1 MIASFP
7 NFGFDFIFTL
17 VMQCYSAWVLVM
29 IVVLQAPEEFSIGLT
44 SVADTSGITLQLAG
58 VSAIFVRGYIC
69 EHDINK
75 PSPSFLFF
83 IVTK

>member
-1 MIASFP
+1 
-7 NFGFDFIFTL
+7 
-17 VMQCYSAWVLVM
+17 MQCHSAWVPVM

-44 SVADTSGITLQLAG
+44 SVADTSGITLAG
-58 VSAIFVRGYIC
+58 VSALFVRGYIC
-69 EHDINK
+69 EHDIDI